1 MTDRSFLGFLVGA
14 TVTAT
19 VINFGLQAQAQAPAP
34 QQPTYNVTVT
44 AQELDAIGN
53 ALGKAPFEVAAPIIQ
68 KLREQVI
75 AQNKPVTDAKP
86 VEEKK

>member
-1 MTDRSFLGFLVGA
+1 MKRY
-14 TVTAT
+14 
-19 VINFGLQAQAQAPAP
+19 IIIGLLFSTSAFAQAPAPAP
-34 QQPTYNVTVT
+34 QQPTFTVTVT

-75 AQNKPVTDAKP
+75 AQSKSVDNP
-86 VEEKK
+86 EKK

>member
-1 MTDRSFLGFLVGA
+1 MKRY
-14 TVTAT
+14 
-19 VINFGLQAQAQAPAP
+19 VIIGLLFSTSAFGQVPAP
-34 QQPTYNVTVT
+34 QPTYNVTVT

-75 AQNKPVTDAKP
+75 AQSKPVTDAKTVDNP
-86 VEEKK
+86 EKK

>member
-1 MTDRSFLGFLVGA
+1 MKFDSRWLAGVASVA
-14 TVTAT
+14 
-19 VINFGLQAQAQAPAP
+19 VIGIGLPANAQAPASAP

-75 AQNKPVTDAKP
+75 AQSKPVDNSD
-86 VEEKK
+86 KK